1 MRTLA
6 RRIEGLCILVPT
18 LPQNRATVAA
28 QTASWGASVT
38 VVEGKA
44 EKYAAF
50 AASDV
55 ALTAS
60 GMATLELALAGVPMI
75 VCYRANP
82 LTAAIARRVVTVP
95 HVAMP
100 NIIADRRAAPEFL
113 QRDCTPRRL
122 VPAIEQLLQDDDRR
136 RDQIESFSE
145 IAARLRTR
153 RPAAE
158 RTRRRGC
165 AAHDRRN
172 GAARPPAHRALTVVM
187 ALSLVLILI
196 AGINFSLLIPVNK
209 IAGDAGF
216 PNFAYVFWYAL
227 GAGLILLIPA
237 IIRRELPQLTVPHLR
252 LYFIS
257 ATLGFAFPFALLAFV
272 ATKLPS
278 GVTVLLIT
286 LTPLFTYSL
295 AVIARLE
302 RFQPICAAGLL
313 AGIAGVLLIV
323 IPGDSL
329 PAPSMAVWFLIAL
342 LIPFGFG
349 ALNVI
354 VERFRPPEASSLR
367 ACDRQS
373 LRRCVAAPPVLAGDR
388 PALPLPWGRIWTAI
402 WRSWRRS
409 SSTRSCGRC
418 ST

>member
-1 MRTLA
+1 
-6 RRIEGLCILVPT
+6 
-18 LPQNRATVAA
+18 
-28 QTASWGASVT
+28 
-38 VVEGKA
+38 
-44 EKYAAF
+44 
-50 AASDV
+50 
-55 ALTAS
+55 
-60 GMATLELALAGVPMI
+60 
-75 VCYRANP
+75 
-82 LTAAIARRVVTVP
+82 
-95 HVAMP
+95 
-100 NIIADRRAAPEFL
+100 
-113 QRDCTPRRL
+113 
-122 VPAIEQLLQDDDRR
+122 
-136 RDQIESFSE
+136 
-145 IAARLRTR
+145 
-153 RPAAE
+153 
-158 RTRRRGC
+158 
-165 AAHDRRN
+165 
-172 GAARPPAHRALTVVM
+172 M

-252 LYFIS
+252 LYFVS

-354 VERFRPPEASSLR
+354 VERFRPPEASSLGL
-367 ACDRQS
+367 AIGNLFAGALLLLPFLPATGQLYLFPGPD
-373 LRRCVAAPPVLAGDR
+373 LDGDLALVAAVVINAIMWPMFYIIVRRAGASLFSIMTIIGVVGGIGWGVLFFDETHSAYVWGAAGLMLAAFVMMVIGSIRSRGRCRAHRLSARRRSAFDISR
-388 PALPLPWGRIWTAI
+388 TMASTRRARMGVATGSLIIPADPWGGSPRIVRRRRRQKSARRWLGGL
-402 WRSWRRS
+402 RSARRWS
-409 SSTRSCGRC
+409 PGVRAGLA
-418 ST
+418 

>member
-1 MRTLA
+1 M
-6 RRIEGLCILVPT
+6 
-18 LPQNRATVAA
+18 
-28 QTASWGASVT
+28 
-38 VVEGKA
+38 
-44 EKYAAF
+44 AF
-50 AASDV
+50 
-55 ALTAS
+55 
-60 GMATLELALAGVPMI
+60 
-75 VCYRANP
+75 
-82 LTAAIARRVVTVP
+82 
-95 HVAMP
+95 
-100 NIIADRRAAPEFL
+100 
-113 QRDCTPRRL
+113 
-122 VPAIEQLLQDDDRR
+122 
-136 RDQIESFSE
+136 
-145 IAARLRTR
+145 
-153 RPAAE
+153 
-158 RTRRRGC
+158 
-165 AAHDRRN
+165 
-172 GAARPPAHRALTVVM
+172 
-187 ALSLVLILI
+187 SLVLILI

-354 VERFRPPEASSLR
+354 VERFRPPEASSLGL
-367 ACDRQS
+367 AIGNLFAGALLLLPFLPATGQLYLFPGPD
-373 LRRCVAAPPVLAGDR
+373 LDGDLALVAAVVINAIMWPMFYIIVRRAGASLFSIMTIIGVVGGIGWGILFFDETHSAYVWGAAGLMLAAFVMMVIGSILSR
-388 PALPLPWGRIWTAI
+388 RRTADAE
-402 WRSWRRS
+402 
-409 SSTRSCGRC
+409 
-418 ST
+418 